1 MENDTELEGALTGA
15 LAALA
20 ANWVRADN
28 NSQRLV
34 LNARETAR
42 EAEQAI
48 RALGNSGFIQRLSRP
63 IVSDALGGLLL
74 AEQRPD
80 QPSVTPSLRQI
91 RRIGLA
97 HGMKQHIDGLRWPPK
112 EGEYDENGL
121 CKKPG
126 DLVTLFLGKTYGES
140 QAWELGLL
148 QNDAPTREQREQ
160 IYYAANAMT
169 EVLYGTK
176 LTFEQFVEAW
186 KRMFTGSSTPNP
198 GTPTPVVDP
207 HDDPAHPPTIAGI
220 NLFLSSVKPLGSEAL
235 GNAYPYV
242 SQNTDRVNKWRVSV
256 NLQVVPAGQN
266 LFEVVFNK
274 PFARGGMP
282 YAPVVT
288 AQGLNISAASVTAM
302 GFGVQSSTAIAANT
316 SIDIGFCTS
325 GG

>member
-34 LNARETAR
+34 QNARETAR
-42 EAEQAI
+42 DAEQAI
-48 RALGNSGFIQRLSRP
+48 RSLGNSGFIQRLSRP

-80 QPSVTPSLRQI
+80 QPSVTPSLRQV

-112 EGEYDENGL
+112 EGEYDDNGL

-126 DLVTLFLGKTYGES
+126 DLVTLFLAMTYGES

-148 QNDAPTREQREQ
+148 QDDSPTREQREQ
-160 IYYAANAMT
+160 IYFAAHALTN
-169 EVLYGTK
+169 VLYGTK
-176 LTFEQFVEAW
+176 LTFEDFVAAW
-186 KRMFTGSSTPNP
+186 KRLFTGSLPTT
-198 GTPTPVVDP
+198 TPTSAADP
-207 HDDPAHPPTIAGI
+207 HEDSSHPPTVSAV
-220 NLFLSSVKPLGSEAL
+220 NLMISSVMPLGNEAL
-235 GNAYPYV
+235 GNAYQYP
-242 SQNTDRVNKWRVSV
+242 SQNTDRDNKWRISV
-256 NLQVVPAGQN
+256 GPVAVPAVTSLFQVVYSTPFKRAGQAY
-266 LFEVVFNK
+266 V
-274 PFARGGMP
+274 
-282 YAPVVT
+282 PVVT
-288 AQGLNISAASVTAM
+288 SQGLVITAVSVTPM
-302 GFGVQSSTAIAANT
+302 GFAVQSAYAMSANT
-316 SIDIGFCTS
+316 QLDVGFHTS